1 MLLEKAHLAHA
12 FRGNPAGSDIGDR
25 SSGKFQPRMSD
36 VHFFREH
43 GDPDGL
49 DFDHRFIDHRQQNV
63 QVVNH

>member
-1 MLLEKAHLAHA
+1 
-12 FRGNPAGSDIGDR
+12 
-25 SSGKFQPRMSD
+25 MSD